1 MSRTPFGPLRVLVA
15 DDSLVVRY
23 ATRALL
29 LSHWPIDV
37 VLAADGAE
45 AARLATGS
53 AFDLVL
59 MDLQMPVMDGYAATR
74 LIRQFESEHPLRR
87 RTPVVAYTT
96 SSGAAFEAR
105 LRESGID
112 ASLPKPPE
120 PQEMCAAL
128 RTWGAAN
135 AARVR
140 CDVCRPCVR
149 ELDQAGS
156 MGARG
161 R

>member
-37 VLAADGAE
+37 MLVADGAE
-45 AARLATGS
+45 AARLATES
-53 AFDLVL
+53 EFDVVL

-74 LIRQFESEHPLRR
+74 RIRQFESEHPLRR

-105 LRESGID
+105 LREFGID

-120 PQEMCAAL
+120 PREMCEAL
-128 RTWGAAN
+128 RTWGAAKVEQ
-135 AARVR
+135 VR
-140 CDVCRPCVR
+140 CDACSTCAR
-149 ELDQAGS
+149 EAGQTD
-156 MGARG
+156 
-161 R
+161 